1 MLKKMGYGLIL
12 WVIPYVTAIPLMGL
26 VQTDLIFFKTIM
38 IVEGAIVGGVLSAL
52 YFQGVTSQF
61 LREGLIT
68 SAVRLRVR
76 HMRFSSTC
84 SALIGVFCLFIL
96 SGCLSPITLNRA
108 VIAYDDAITETQ
120 SKQLLVNIARAQHHQ
135 PIHFTGVSNVAAT
148 FDFRFTAGA
157 TPALAG
163 LASTQILPFISGSVA
178 ENPTIS
184 IAPIEGEEFTKRLL
198 TPFHESKLTLLLRQ
212 GIDID
217 LLLRLM
223 AKEVRLKHSDE
234 AVAYR
239 NDPSD
244 KVGYEMFR
252 RVVVHLSAIQD
263 HNSLYV
269 EPLSI
274 ERSWT
279 IPADSVTAE
288 GFKALEQEYQVVYNR
303 QDKTYTLQKQ
313 VDGGTLITNYD
324 PESLSPKERARL
336 HDENVQGLPNDV
348 TFDIRPGHYGGDWP
362 LKGDFRLRSFNAMLN
377 FLGLS
382 IAEEPEY
389 HVDKDRRTPDVAEN
403 PDKTMDLI
411 VSPSALSGLDLA
423 MKSHGHYYA
432 VNTTGP
438 QARWNREAFKLLSQL
453 FQMTVTEISRVGVP
467 SITIAK

>member
-1 MLKKMGYGLIL
+1 
-12 WVIPYVTAIPLMGL
+12 
-26 VQTDLIFFKTIM
+26 M
-38 IVEGAIVGGVLSAL
+38 IVRASSSLS
-52 YFQGVTSQF
+52 
-61 LREGLIT
+61 
-68 SAVRLRVR
+68 
-76 HMRFSSTC
+76 
-84 SALIGVFCLFIL
+84 IGCFGFIYLAAL
-96 SGCLSPITLNRA
+96 SGCLSPVTLTRA
-108 VIAYDDAITETQ
+108 VIAYDDAITESQ

-157 TPALAG
+157 TPALTGDAG
-163 LASTQILPFISGSVA
+163 RTILPVIGGSVA

-198 TPFHESKLTLLLRQ
+198 TPFHEAKLTLLLRQ

-223 AKEVRLKHSDE
+223 AKELRLSHHDG

-239 NDPSD
+239 NNPSD
-244 KVGYEMFR
+244 KIGYEMFR
-252 RVVVHLSAIQD
+252 RVVLHLSAVQD

-279 IPADSVTAE
+279 IPAHSVTAE
-288 GFKALEQEYQVVYNR
+288 GFKALEQEYQVSYNAR
-303 QDKTYTLQKQ
+303 DKTFMLRKQ
-313 VDGGTLITNYD
+313 VEGGTLITNYD
-324 PESLSPKERARL
+324 PNLLSREERVRL
-336 HDENVQGLPNDV
+336 QNENEQGLPHDV

-362 LKGDFRLRSFNAMLN
+362 IKGDFRLRSFNAMLN

-389 HVDKDRRTPDVAEN
+389 HVEKDSRTPDVAEN
-403 PDKTMDLI
+403 PVKTMDLQ
-411 VSPSALSGLDLA
+411 VSPSAPSGLDLV
-423 MKSHGHYYA
+423 MKSHGQYYA

-453 FQMTVTEISRVGVP
+453 FQMTVTEVPRAGVP

>member
-1 MLKKMGYGLIL
+1 MKNFVVPSPWFSLGIVSGL
-12 WVIPYVTAIPLMGL
+12 L
-26 VQTDLIFFKTIM
+26 V
-38 IVEGAIVGGVLSAL
+38 
-52 YFQGVTSQF
+52 
-61 LREGLIT
+61 
-68 SAVRLRVR
+68 
-76 HMRFSSTC
+76 
-84 SALIGVFCLFIL
+84 L
-96 SGCLSPITLNRA
+96 SGCLSPITLTRA
-108 VIAYDDAITETQ
+108 VIAYDEAITESQ

-157 TPALAG
+157 TPALTG
-163 LASTQILPFISGSVA
+163 DASRTILPIIGGSVA

-198 TPFHESKLTLLLRQ
+198 TPFHEAKLTLLLRQ

-223 AKEVRLKHSDE
+223 AKELRVNQSE
-234 AVAYR
+234 GTIAYR
-239 NDPSD
+239 NNPSD
-244 KVGYEMFR
+244 KAGYEMFR
-252 RVVVHLSAIQD
+252 RVVLHLSAIQD

-269 EPLSI
+269 EPLSV

-288 GFKALEQEYQVVYNR
+288 GFKALEQEYQVAYNAK
-303 QDKTYTLQKQ
+303 DKTFTLRKQ
-313 VDGGTLITNYD
+313 IEGGTLITNYD
-324 PESLSPKERARL
+324 PNVLSREERARL
-336 HDENVQGLPNDV
+336 QNENEQGLPHDV
-348 TFDIRPGHYGGDWP
+348 TFDIRPGHIGGDWP

-382 IAEEPEY
+382 LAEEPE
-389 HVDKDRRTPDVAEN
+389 HHIEKDRRTPEVMEN
-403 PDKTMDLI
+403 PVKTMDLI
-411 VSPSALSGLDLA
+411 LSSSAPSGLDLV
-423 MKSHGHYYA
+423 MKSHGNYYA

-453 FQMTVTEISRVGVP
+453 FQMTVTEISRAGVP

>member
-1 MLKKMGYGLIL
+1 MKNSVVPSAWFSLGIASCL
-12 WVIPYVTAIPLMGL
+12 
-26 VQTDLIFFKTIM
+26 
-38 IVEGAIVGGVLSAL
+38 LS
-52 YFQGVTSQF
+52 
-61 LREGLIT
+61 
-68 SAVRLRVR
+68 
-76 HMRFSSTC
+76 
-84 SALIGVFCLFIL
+84 L
-96 SGCLSPITLNRA
+96 SGCLSPITLTRA
-108 VIAYDDAITETQ
+108 VIAYDEAITESQ

-157 TPALAG
+157 TPALTG
-163 LASTQILPFISGSVA
+163 DASRTILPVIGGSVA

-198 TPFHESKLTLLLRQ
+198 TPFHEAKLTLLLRQ

-223 AKEVRLKHSDE
+223 AKELRVNQSDGTI
-234 AVAYR
+234 AYR
-239 NDPSD
+239 NNPSD
-244 KVGYEMFR
+244 KAGYEMFR
-252 RVVVHLSAIQD
+252 RVVLHLSAIQD

-269 EPLSI
+269 EPLRI

-288 GFKALEQEYQVVYNR
+288 GFKALEQEYQVAYDAK
-303 QDKTYTLQKQ
+303 DKTFTLRKQ
-313 VDGGTLITNYD
+313 IEGGTLITNYD
-324 PESLSPKERARL
+324 PNILSREERTRL
-336 HDENVQGLPNDV
+336 QSENEQGLPHDV
-348 TFDIRPGHYGGDWP
+348 TFDIRPGHVGGDWP

-382 IAEEPEY
+382 LAEEPE
-389 HVDKDRRTPDVAEN
+389 HHIEKDSRTPEVMEN
-403 PDKTMDLI
+403 PVKTMDLI
-411 VSPSALSGLDLA
+411 LSSSAPSGLDLV
-423 MKSHGHYYA
+423 MKSHGNYYA

-453 FQMTVTEISRVGVP
+453 FQMTVTEISRAGVP

>member
-1 MLKKMGYGLIL
+1 MTKKLATVPCL
-12 WVIPYVTAIPLMGL
+12 T
-26 VQTDLIFFKTIM
+26 F
-38 IVEGAIVGGVLSAL
+38 AL
-52 YFQGVTSQF
+52 
-61 LREGLIT
+61 
-68 SAVRLRVR
+68 
-76 HMRFSSTC
+76 
-84 SALIGVFCLFIL
+84 FCMSFL
-96 SGCLSPITLNRA
+96 SGCLSPITLTRA
-108 VIAYDDAITETQ
+108 TIAYDEAITESQ
-120 SKQLLVNIARAQHHQ
+120 SKQLLMNIARAQHHQ

-157 TPALAG
+157 TPALTG
-163 LASTQILPFISGSVA
+163 DASRTILPVVGGSVA

-184 IAPIEGEEFTKRLL
+184 IAPIEGEEFTQRLL
-198 TPFHESKLTLLLRQ
+198 TPFHEAKLTLLLRQ

-223 AKEVRLKHSDE
+223 AKELRLSHRDG

-239 NDPSD
+239 NNPSD

-252 RVVVHLSAIQD
+252 QVVLHLSAIQD

-269 EPLSI
+269 EPLSV

-288 GFKALEQEYQVVYNR
+288 GFKALEQEYQVAYHAP
-303 QDKTYTLQKQ
+303 DKTFTLRKQ
-313 VDGGTLITNYD
+313 VEGGTLITNYD
-324 PESLSPKERARL
+324 PNLLSREERARL
-336 HDENVQGLPNDV
+336 QSENERGLTHDV
-348 TFDIRPGHYGGDWP
+348 TFDIRPGHFGGEWP

-389 HVDKDRRTPDVAEN
+389 HVEKDRRTPDVAEN
-403 PDKTMDLI
+403 PVKTMDLI
-411 VSPSALSGLDLA
+411 MSPSTLSGLDLT

-453 FQMTVTEISRVGVP
+453 FQMTVTEIPRTGVP